1 METYAVA
8 YIVWPWNWRNSKP
21 FMAVIREGSFSAAA
35 KALYR
40 TQPAISQTIKKL
52 EDEVGRPL
60 FDRASRRGL
69 LTDAGRVLAV
79 HAERLLNFR
88 QQALS
93 ALDDVRQLR
102 SGRLTLAANELTCL
116 YLLPLLNEFR
126 RLYPSV
132 HVTVQRAL
140 ASRIPGQVLDYGADI
155 GIVTFRPDLELLTSI
170 VVYRDELAFVVPPG
184 HQYAKRPKVSIEE
197 LAGES
202 FVAHH
207 VASPYRN
214 RVIETFQDKRI
225 QLQMPVELPTIDAI
239 KKFVA
244 MGNGVALAAG
254 DRGGRRDRAQG
265 AGPREGARPRVRAQA
280 AARVSPRGHAL
291 PCGPGVSRR
300 DRGANR
306 GSQRKVCLHHRALGI
321 LTLSCPRAKARM
333 GRSRAAKLAEVA
345 ELADALASG
354 ASPGNRVEVRV
365 LSSAPNIS
373 HETNHCVRPGRR
385 RCWR

>member
-1 METYAVA
+1 MELAQLEA
-8 YIVWPWNWRNSKP
+8 

-126 RLYPSV
+126 RLYPNV

-184 HQYAKRPKVSIEE
+184 HQYAKRAKVSIEE
-197 LAGES
+197 LGGES

-214 RVIETFQDKRI
+214 RVIETFQNKRI

-244 MGNGVALAAG
+244 MGNGVALLPAIAV
-254 DRGGRRDRAQG
+254 
-265 AGPREGARPRVRAQA
+265 EGEISRKELMRVRVPDLAFERKLRLVYRREATLSHAAQA
-280 AARVSPRGHAL
+280 FLAVIEAQTAV
-291 PCGPGVSRR
+291 
-300 DRGANR
+300 
-306 GSQRKVCLHHRALGI
+306 RK
-321 LTLSCPRAKARM
+321 
-333 GRSRAAKLAEVA
+333 GRFAFTTER
-345 ELADALASG
+345 
-354 ASPGNRVEVRV
+354 
-365 LSSAPNIS
+365 
-373 HETNHCVRPGRR
+373 
-385 RCWR
+385 

>member
-1 METYAVA
+1 MELAQLEAFV
-8 YIVWPWNWRNSKP
+8 
-21 FMAVIREGSFSAAA
+21 AVIREGSFSAAA

-116 YLLPLLNEFR
+116 YLLPLLHEFR

-184 HQYAKRPKVSIEE
+184 HRYAKRAKVGIEE
-197 LAGES
+197 LGGES

-214 RVIETFQDKRI
+214 RVIETFQNKRI

-244 MGNGVALAAG
+244 MGNGVALLPAIAVESEIV
-254 DRGGRRDRAQG
+254 RK
-265 AGPREGARPRVRAQA
+265 ELVRVRVPDLAFERKLRLVYRREATLSHAAQA
-280 AARVSPRGHAL
+280 FLAVIEAQTAV
-291 PCGPGVSRR
+291 
-300 DRGANR
+300 
-306 GSQRKVCLHHRALGI
+306 RK
-321 LTLSCPRAKARM
+321 
-333 GRSRAAKLAEVA
+333 GRFAFTTER
-345 ELADALASG
+345 
-354 ASPGNRVEVRV
+354 
-365 LSSAPNIS
+365 
-373 HETNHCVRPGRR
+373 
-385 RCWR
+385 

>member
-1 METYAVA
+1 MELAQLEA
-8 YIVWPWNWRNSKP
+8 

-184 HQYAKRPKVSIEE
+184 HQYARRVKVSIEE
-197 LAGES
+197 LGGES

-244 MGNGVALAAG
+244 MGNGVALLPAIAVEG
-254 DRGGRRDRAQG
+254 EVARKELVRVKVPDLAFERKLRLVYRREATLSH
-265 AGPREGARPRVRAQA
+265 
-280 AARVSPRGHAL
+280 AARAFLAVIEAQTA
-291 PCGPGVSRR
+291 V
-300 DRGANR
+300 
-306 GSQRKVCLHHRALGI
+306 RK
-321 LTLSCPRAKARM
+321 
-333 GRSRAAKLAEVA
+333 GRFAFTTER
-345 ELADALASG
+345 
-354 ASPGNRVEVRV
+354 
-365 LSSAPNIS
+365 
-373 HETNHCVRPGRR
+373 
-385 RCWR
+385 